1 MRTWTNREDET
12 APECEQRGERTN
24 AGMVWYAEQRRQ
36 AQSAITFSLCS
47 AKEVTAHEM
56 IKVRT
61 SHEAMMSI
69 SGAAHSQR
77 KKAALI
83 RRLSH

>member
-1 MRTWTNREDET
+1 MRTWTNRKDKT
-12 APECEQRGERTN
+12 APECGEEN
-24 AGMVWYAEQRRQ
+24 AGMPSRQ
-36 AQSAITFSLCS
+36 TQSAITFSLCS

-69 SGAAHSQR
+69 SGAAHS
-77 KKAALI
+77 
-83 RRLSH
+83 